1 MKMQN
6 YKLFPIYTNFLL
18 RVRAECPPATLPEW
32 IAAKSQCTGNQTFVK
47 SAKFGSNQ
55 LEISTE

>member
-18 RVRAECPPATLPEW
+18 RVRAGYPPATLPER
-32 IAAKSQCTGNQTFVK
+32 IVAKFQCAGNQTFVK
-47 SAKFGSNQ
+47 SVKFGHNQ